1 LARNPFQQ
9 LYVGESLSPSEFTDI
24 FSTALVK
31 HAMPLFEPGHVVLTG
46 TNGMGKT
53 MLFKLFDPEVRLA
66 YASAGKAFPV
76 PDPAGRFIAATINVN
91 TARCNDFGNRRA
103 PEGENAQE
111 LMFGDFLN
119 YFIVLDMLR
128 SVETLAGNA
137 ATAAA
142 LGLRFDEETRRELTA
157 ALASDAVWEGYLD
170 DVSDYEELRSRMER
184 RLLLYRRFMNANDV
198 VLNPQVATTKTS
210 VGEPIRKAVIHLRNA
225 GIVPADLPFFVVIDQ
240 YEELASINSP
250 DGRKA
255 DYRSVV
261 NKMLNSRDP
270 TVSYRIGTRGYGW
283 RNHLRI
289 FGTDMR
295 LEEERL
301 FKKVELEARLRRTEN
316 ANVSVFPEFA
326 RDVFRRRVKHAACR
340 GGSIDENT
348 GIADMFGRSMAPA
361 EVARVLAG
369 PNEESRKRIVVPE
382 PDWPEPVTTF
392 LKELAARDPLSAKLG
407 EVWMRQKGVPEALDP
422 ERLPWEI
429 KTYWKK
435 ERVEVALLQ
444 IAGTRRQRMV
454 LSGEEDILALSG
466 GNILLFLSICQ
477 LIWDYASQASDAETK
492 EPDLPIRWEVQ
503 TVGIFRAGRNWLDR
517 ITSEYGRSQARYRL
531 VQKLGEEFAEALLS
545 DRKISNPGHNGVS
558 LAIDELGAKPEIFD
572 FLIEAV
578 DYGNLV
584 TSEHANRSD
593 RRRRY
598 KFYLHPLYCP
608 VFRIPYQRIKEPIYL
623 PLPKFEDWLAD
634 AGIIEKA
641 GREKGTRAQG
651 DPAAAPLLDLL
662 DSRP

>member
-1 LARNPFQQ
+1 MARNPFQQ
-9 LYVGESLSPSEFTDI
+9 LYVGESLSPTEFTDI

-66 YASAGKAFPV
+66 YAAARKPFPV

-91 TARCNDFGNRRA
+91 TSRCNDFGNRRA
-103 PEGENAQE
+103 PAGENAQE

-119 YFIVLDMLR
+119 YFIVIDMLR
-128 SVETLAGNA
+128 SVETLAGDVE
-137 ATAAA
+137 TAAA
-142 LGLRFDEETRRELTA
+142 LGLRFDEEARRELA
-157 ALASDAVWEGYLD
+157 AAIRADPVWEGYLEDAAGYD
-170 DVSDYEELRSRMER
+170 DLRTRMER
-184 RLLLYRRFMNANDV
+184 RLLLYRRFMNGNEV
-198 VLNPQVATTKTS
+198 TLNSEVATTKTS
-210 VGEPIRKAVIHLRNA
+210 VGEPIRKVVIHLRA
-225 GIVPADLPFFVVIDQ
+225 ASVVPGDLPFFVIIDQ

-326 RDVFRRRVKHAACR
+326 KDVFRRRVKHAACN
-340 GGSIDENT
+340 GVTIDEGT
-348 GIADMFGRSMAPA
+348 RIADMFGRSLAPT

-369 PNEESRKRIVVPE
+369 SNEESRKRIVVSEPE
-382 PDWPEPVTTF
+382 WPEEVTTF
-392 LKELAARDPLSAKLG
+392 LKELATREPLSAKLG
-407 EVWMRQKGVPEALDP
+407 EVWIRQKGVPDELDP
-422 ERLPWEI
+422 DRLPWEM

-444 IAGTRRQRMV
+444 IAGSRQQRMV
-454 LSGEEDILALSG
+454 FAGEEDILALSG

-477 LIWDYASQASDAETK
+477 LIWDYASQASEAETK
-492 EPDLPIRWEVQ
+492 EPDLPIKWEVQ

-517 ITSEYGRSQARYRL
+517 ITSEYGRSLSRFRL

-558 LAIDELGAKPEIFD
+558 LAIDELGSKPEIFD

-578 DYGNLV
+578 DFGNLV

-623 PLPKFEDWLAD
+623 PLDKFEDWLAE
-634 AGIIEKA
+634 ASIIEKLDRPSA
-641 GREKGTRAQG
+641 KKSQG
-651 DPAAAPLLDLL
+651 DPPSAPLLDLL
-662 DSRP
+662 ADRS